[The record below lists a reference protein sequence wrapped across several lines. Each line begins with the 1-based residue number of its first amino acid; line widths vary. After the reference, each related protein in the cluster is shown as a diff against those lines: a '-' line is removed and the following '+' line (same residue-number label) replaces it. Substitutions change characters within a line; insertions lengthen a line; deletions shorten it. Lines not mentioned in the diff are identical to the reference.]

1 MRAPLSQQI
10 LELYKRS
17 LIKMQLGDLI
27 YIPQDVLLFD
37 RQNIFINKTEKP
49 ILAVF
54 LRETPNGAPFQA
66 GTYTV
71 YAQGRE
77 ATVERKCV
85 YPMGEKHVS

>member
-1 MRAPLSQQI
+1 
-10 LELYKRS
+10 
-17 LIKMQLGDLI
+17 MQLGDLI

-37 RQNIFINKTEKP
+37 KQNIFVNKTEKP
-49 ILAVF
+49 ILGVF
-54 LRETPNGAPFQA
+54 LWETPIGAPFQA